1 MTGYAVSD
9 FETTGFSPERTDRV
23 LEVGIV
29 LLDENHATE
38 DEWTTLVNPGRD
50 LGPTHVH
57 GIRGADVRDA
67 PTFAEI
73 GDQVLDLMH
82 DRVVVAHNAPFD
94 MRFLQAELNRL
105 GHAVDKRPPAMC
117 TMKWSRRLLGATK
130 LDQCCEALGI
140 PLENAHAALN
150 DARATAE
157 LWRRLVAAGE
167 SRWDWRDDLTT
178 IGSFTLPHDAVT
190 RAPRLVMRSGR
201 GAATA
206 SVSESVIRSVTVPGV
221 AESEESYVLTLTE
234 ALQDNLITAEE
245 KAELVAVARESGISG
260 ARAGELNAAVLHSI
274 ALEGAYVL
282 AREAWADGRLT
293 MDEHAELMGLV
304 GRMGL
309 TQGQIDAAIREAAE
323 EMRAKP
329 SHTLTAGDR
338 VVFTGQLGKDRDDW
352 IAEIV
357 AAGLTT
363 GGISKATALVVA
375 ADVDSLSGKAKK
387 ARQYGIP
394 IVDEEAFT
402 RTFRAYA
409 SQVGATTR

>member
-1 MTGYAVSD
+1 
-9 FETTGFSPERTDRV
+9 
-23 LEVGIV
+23 
-29 LLDENHATE
+29 
-38 DEWTTLVNPGRD
+38 
-50 LGPTHVH
+50 
-57 GIRGADVRDA
+57 
-67 PTFAEI
+67 
-73 GDQVLDLMH
+73 
-82 DRVVVAHNAPFD
+82 
-94 MRFLQAELNRL
+94 
-105 GHAVDKRPPAMC
+105 
-117 TMKWSRRLLGATK
+117 
-130 LDQCCEALGI
+130 
-140 PLENAHAALN
+140 
-150 DARATAE
+150 
-157 LWRRLVAAGE
+157 
-167 SRWDWRDDLTT
+167 
-178 IGSFTLPHDAVT
+178 
-190 RAPRLVMRSGR
+190 
-201 GAATA
+201 
-206 SVSESVIRSVTVPGV
+206 VTVPGV